1 MNIAY
6 NTEETKGKL
15 LEILRKNEEGMTI
28 TDMTKVL
35 KINYSTVSKYLA
47 VLEAEKKVES
57 RNIGMAKLFKIAK
70 GGSRSI

>member
-57 RNIGMAKLFKIAK
+57 RSIGMAKLFKIAK

>member
-57 RNIGMAKLFKIAK
+57 RSIGMAKLFKIAK
-70 GGSRSI
+70 GGSRSM